1 MSIAVLPVELISKI
15 CNHLDYQQLVA
26 LRLSCRA
33 LYQNSLEN
41 FGKTYFRKIRFIVT
55 SEGLH
60 ELEALSKSNG
70 LREHVQEL
78 WMIPVVFDGAEGSL
92 GMISISSKSCR
103 QVKGDELESRRAVQ
117 KDMLADNRNLLE
129 SETFSLRLRECMD
142 RFKNIQTIGLAH
154 YRTEFLLD
162 PRQQTVPFLGRRQ
175 MMSRIDFRFDVYS
188 LQESTR
194 THQDSQI
201 RKLNSLAL
209 SKLFLALCGSS
220 CRPRKL
226 STCDSKFC
234 CDIGPRIALSEEQFD
249 SLLSTLEDLE
259 DLHLC
264 IDLDEAAWLK
274 LFRKIAPQLEVLTLS
289 QHHMPFDLVQDDMH
303 AYPAKSYV
311 GNMFHDI
318 SFTRL
323 RNLHIKKLDID
334 FSSLRSLLLSV
345 KKGLVTLTVKR
356 VRMRSEESGATENPR
371 SQDAESPDRQENER
385 SVRYTSPLYQ
395 PTVPSHQPTS
405 PYDEPTV
412 PPYQPTS
419 PYNEP
424 TVPPYQPTSPYNEP
438 TVPPYQPTS
447 PYDGPT
453 VPPYQPTSP
462 YDGPSVRLYQP
473 NLQSYGP
480 TVPSFQPTPPSFST
494 SSPYR
499 PTVSPQEYGPA
510 PLSVLPASET
520 ASAESAPQSPQHS
533 SASDSSEA
541 STEEYWSRKW
551 MSTYHPYE
559 PSETAGGFVCPTRE
573 TVMAWKRNEEKIT
586 SVPSFLKFLRNELSL
601 ETLSLEDIICD
612 DNYYD
617 FERIDSADKQRGKV
631 DFDIHKA
638 NISLKDWISRL
649 RPIASCP
656 ADRIINRKEDKG

>member
-1 MSIAVLPVELISKI
+1 MSIAALPVELISKI
-15 CNHLDYQQLVA
+15 CDHLDYQELVA

-33 LYQNSLEN
+33 LYKSSLEN
-41 FGKTYFRKIRFIVT
+41 FAKTFYRKICFIAT
-55 SEGLH
+55 SESLH
-60 ELEALSKSNG
+60 ELEELSKSNG

-78 WMIPVVFDGAEGSL
+78 WMIPVVFDGAEGPL

-117 KDMLADNRNLLE
+117 KDMITDNRNLLE
-129 SETFSLRLRECMD
+129 SEAFSDRLRECMD
-142 RFKNIQTIGLAH
+142 QFKNIQTIGLAH

-175 MMSRIDFRFDVYS
+175 MMSQIDFRFDVYS

-194 THQDSQI
+194 TNKASQI

-234 CDIGPRIALSEEQFD
+234 CDIGSRIALSEEQSD
-249 SLLSTLEDLE
+249 SLLSTLDDLE

-264 IDLDEAAWLK
+264 IDLNEAAWLK
-274 LFRKIAPQLEVLTLS
+274 LFRKLAPQLEVLTLS
-289 QHHMPFDLVQDDMH
+289 QDHMPFYLVQGDMY

-311 GNMFHDI
+311 GNMFHDV

-323 RNLHIKKLDID
+323 RKLHINKLNIN

-345 KKGLVTLTVKR
+345 KKSLVTLTVKR
-356 VRMRSEESGATENPR
+356 VTIGSEESGATENPR

-385 SVRYTSPLYQ
+385 SVRYTSPSYQ
-395 PTVPSHQPTS
+395 PTVPSHQPTL
-405 PYDEPTV
+405 PYH
-412 PPYQPTS
+412 
-419 PYNEP
+419 
-424 TVPPYQPTSPYNEP
+424 
-438 TVPPYQPTS
+438 
-447 PYDGPT
+447 GPT
-453 VPPYQPTSP
+453 VPPYQPTL
-462 YDGPSVRLYQP
+462 PSH
-473 NLQSYGP
+473 GP

-494 SSPYR
+494 SSPYT

-510 PLSVLPASET
+510 PLSVLPASEI
-520 ASAESAPQSPQHS
+520 ASAESAPQSPQLS
-533 SASDSSEA
+533 STSDSSEA

-573 TVMAWKRNEEKIT
+573 TVMAWERNEEKIT
-586 SVPSFLKFLRNELSL
+586 SVPSFLDILRNDLSL

-612 DNYYD
+612 GNYYD
-617 FERIDSADKQRGKV
+617 FERIDTTDKQRGKV
-631 DFDIHKA
+631 DFDIRKA
-638 NISLKDWISRL
+638 NISLKDWIYRL
-649 RPIASCP
+649 MPIARCP
-656 ADRIINRKEDKG
+656 ADRIIKCKEDEEMEDWFDEMIGKDSGSFTRLDCDCKRKKKPTWGCPFGCHRYKENVSLHLSQ

>member
-1 MSIAVLPVELISKI
+1 MSIAALPVELISKI
-15 CNHLDYQQLVA
+15 CDHLDYQELVA

-33 LYQNSLEN
+33 LYKSSLEN
-41 FGKTYFRKIRFIVT
+41 FAKTFYRKICFIAT
-55 SEGLH
+55 SESLH
-60 ELEALSKSNG
+60 ELEKLSKSDG

-78 WMIPVVFDGAEGSL
+78 WMIPVVFDGAEGPL

-117 KDMLADNRNLLE
+117 KDMIADNRNVLE
-129 SETFSLRLRECMD
+129 AEAFSDRLRECMD
-142 RFKNIQTIGLAH
+142 QFKNIQTIGLAH

-175 MMSRIDFRFDVYS
+175 MMSQIDFRFDVYS

-194 THQDSQI
+194 TNKASQI

-234 CDIGPRIALSEEQFD
+234 CDIGPRIALSEEQSD

-264 IDLDEAAWLK
+264 IDLNEPAWLK
-274 LFRKIAPQLEVLTLS
+274 LFRKLAPQLEVLTLS
-289 QHHMPFDLVQDDMH
+289 QDHMPFYLVQDDMH
-303 AYPAKSYV
+303 AYPAESYV

-323 RNLHIKKLDID
+323 RMLHINKLDIN

-345 KKGLVTLTVKR
+345 KKSLVSLTVKR
-356 VRMRSEESGATENPR
+356 VTMGSEESGATENPR

-385 SVRYTSPLYQ
+385 SVRYTSPSYQ
-395 PTVPSHQPTS
+395 PTVPSHQPTL
-405 PYDEPTV
+405 
-412 PPYQPTS
+412 
-419 PYNEP
+419 
-424 TVPPYQPTSPYNEP
+424 
-438 TVPPYQPTS
+438 
-447 PYDGPT
+447 
-453 VPPYQPTSP
+453 
-462 YDGPSVRLYQP
+462 PSH
-473 NLQSYGP
+473 GP

-494 SSPYR
+494 SSPYT
-499 PTVSPQEYGPA
+499 PTVSRQEYGPA

-520 ASAESAPQSPQHS
+520 ASAESAPQSPQLS
-533 SASDSSEA
+533 STSDSSEA

-573 TVMAWKRNEEKIT
+573 TVMAWERNEEKIT
-586 SVPSFLKFLRNELSL
+586 SVPSFLDILRNELSL

-612 DNYYD
+612 GNYYD
-617 FERIDSADKQRGKV
+617 FERIDTTDKQRGKV
-631 DFDIHKA
+631 DFDIRKA
-638 NISLKDWISRL
+638 NISLKDWIYRL
-649 RPIASCP
+649 RPIARCP
-656 ADRIINRKEDKG
+656 ADRIIKCKEDED

>member
-1 MSIAVLPVELISKI
+1 MSIAALPVELISKI
-15 CNHLDYQQLVA
+15 CDHLDYQELVA

-33 LYQNSLEN
+33 LYKSSLEN
-41 FGKTYFRKIRFIVT
+41 FAKTFYRKICFIAT
-55 SEGLH
+55 SESLH
-60 ELEALSKSNG
+60 ELEELSKSNG

-78 WMIPVVFDGAEGSL
+78 WMIPVVFDGAEGPL

-117 KDMLADNRNLLE
+117 KDMIADNRNLLE
-129 SETFSLRLRECMD
+129 SEAFSDRLRECMD

-175 MMSRIDFRFDVYS
+175 MISQIDFRFDVYS

-194 THQDSQI
+194 TNKASQI
-201 RKLNSLAL
+201 RKLISLAL

-234 CDIGPRIALSEEQFD
+234 CDIGPRIALSEEQSD

-264 IDLDEAAWLK
+264 IDLNEAAWLK
-274 LFRKIAPQLEVLTLS
+274 LFRKLAPQLEVLTLS
-289 QHHMPFDLVQDDMH
+289 QDHMPFYLVQDDMH

-311 GNMFHDI
+311 RNMFYDI

-323 RNLHIKKLDID
+323 RKLHINKLNIN
-334 FSSLRSLLLSV
+334 FSFLRPLLLSV
-345 KKGLVTLTVKR
+345 KKSLVTLTVKR
-356 VRMRSEESGATENPR
+356 VIMGSEESGATENPR

-385 SVRYTSPLYQ
+385 SVRYASPSYQ
-395 PTVPSHQPTS
+395 PTVPSHQPTL
-405 PYDEPTV
+405 PYH
-412 PPYQPTS
+412 
-419 PYNEP
+419 
-424 TVPPYQPTSPYNEP
+424 
-438 TVPPYQPTS
+438 
-447 PYDGPT
+447 GPT
-453 VPPYQPTSP
+453 VPLFQPTLP
-462 YDGPSVRLYQP
+462 
-473 NLQSYGP
+473 SYGP
-480 TVPSFQPTPPSFST
+480 TVPSYQPTPPSFST
-494 SSPYR
+494 SSPYT

-510 PLSVLPASET
+510 PLSVLPVSET
-520 ASAESAPQSPQHS
+520 ASAESAPQSPQLS
-533 SASDSSEA
+533 STSDSSEA

-559 PSETAGGFVCPTRE
+559 PSKTAKGLFYPTRE
-573 TVMAWKRNEEKIT
+573 TLMAWERNEEKIT
-586 SVPSFLKFLRNELSL
+586 SMPSFLDILRNELSL

-612 DNYYD
+612 GNYYD
-617 FERIDSADKQRGKV
+617 FERIDTTDKQGGKV
-631 DFDIHKA
+631 DFDIRKA

-649 RPIASCP
+649 RPIARCP
-656 ADRIINRKEDKG
+656 ANRIIKCKEDKGQWCLPIYSL

>member
-1 MSIAVLPVELISKI
+1 MSIAALPVELISKI
-15 CNHLDYQQLVA
+15 CDHLDFQQLVA

-33 LYQNSLEN
+33 LYKSSLEN
-41 FGKTYFRKIRFIVT
+41 FAKTFYRKICFIAT
-55 SEGLH
+55 SESLH
-60 ELEALSKSNG
+60 ELEALSNSND

-78 WMIPVVFDGAEGSL
+78 WLIPVVFDGAEGPL

-129 SETFSLRLRECMD
+129 SEAFSLRLRECMD

-154 YRTEFLLD
+154 YRTGFLLD

-194 THQDSQI
+194 TNKASQI

-226 STCDSKFC
+226 STCNSKFC

-249 SLLSTLEDLE
+249 SLLSTLEELE

-264 IDLDEAAWLK
+264 IDLNEAAWLK
-274 LFRKIAPQLEVLTLS
+274 MFRKLAPQLEVLTLS
-289 QHHMPFDLVQDDMH
+289 QDHMPFYLVQDDIH
-303 AYPAKSYV
+303 VYPSKSYV
-311 GNMFHDI
+311 GTMFYDI
-318 SFTRL
+318 SFTRI
-323 RNLHIKKLDID
+323 RNLHINELEIN

-345 KKGLVTLTVKR
+345 KKSLVTLTVKR
-356 VRMRSEESGATENPR
+356 VIMGSEESGATENPR

-385 SVRYTSPLYQ
+385 SVRYTSPASQLTSLGVNPSSPSYQ
-395 PTVPSHQPTS
+395 PTLASYGPTVPS
-405 PYDEPTV
+405 
-412 PPYQPTS
+412 YQPTL
-419 PYNEP
+419 
-424 TVPPYQPTSPYNEP
+424 
-438 TVPPYQPTS
+438 
-447 PYDGPT
+447 
-453 VPPYQPTSP
+453 
-462 YDGPSVRLYQP
+462 PSH
-473 NLQSYGP
+473 GP

-494 SSPYR
+494 PSPYT
-499 PTVSPQEYGPA
+499 PTVSTQEYESA

-533 SASDSSEA
+533 STSDSSEA
-541 STEEYWSRKW
+541 LTEEYWSRKW

-559 PSETAGGFVCPTRE
+559 PSESAGGFVCPTRE
-573 TVMAWKRNEEKIT
+573 TVMAWGRNEEKIT
-586 SVPSFLKFLRNELSL
+586 CVSSFLDILRNELSL
-601 ETLSLEDIICD
+601 ETLSLEDIISD
-612 DNYYD
+612 GNYYY
-617 FERIDSADKQRGKV
+617 FERVDTADKQRGKV
-631 DFDIHKA
+631 DFDIRKA

-649 RPIASCP
+649 RPIARCP
-656 ADRIINRKEDKG
+656 ADRIIKCKEDEG